1 MPSCTNGRKDIDFVL
16 MGPSGFLGA
25 AILRYLESSSF
36 SVYPTRLR
44 LKDRLGLEA
53 LLDEIKPKLGV
64 ICAAGERGRPK
75 ITWCDSHPVETV
87 DANITGQL
95 SVAAVCHERGLHVI
109 LVGTGAL
116 YVTSEKKR
124 KFSESDPPNG
134 GSPGVYTALR
144 QKMEELTNFFENAL
158 VIRVLYP
165 LSSDLDARGLLGK
178 LATWK
183 IVFHWADVSLN
194 GLAHWQIIL
203 FHCRND
209 SYITIVMLFVAPPCL
224 RQGFSRWTAWRHQL
238 QSWMI

>member
-1 MPSCTNGRKDIDFVL
+1 MSDDLPACSTVGSEIDFVL

-25 AILRYLESSSF
+25 AILRSLESSNY
-36 SVYPTRLR
+36 SVHATRIR

-53 LLDEIKPKLGV
+53 LLDKAKPKLGV
-64 ICAAGERGRPK
+64 ICAAGERGRPN

-95 SVAAVCHERGLHVI
+95 SVAAACYERGLHVI

-116 YVTSEKKR
+116 YVSSEKKR

-144 QKMEELTNFFENAL
+144 QKMEELTNFFNNAT

-178 LATWK
+178 LASRM
-183 IVFHWADVSLN
+183 VFCTVFVHVFIRVFTEFSPLL
-194 GLAHWQIIL
+194 GLRVRPVRQI
-203 FHCRND
+203 
-209 SYITIVMLFVAPPCL
+209 P
-224 RQGFSRWTAWRHQL
+224 
-238 QSWMI
+238 